1 MLTRPELKNQSL
13 AMLRG
18 KWTQP
23 VVAALIVTLVSAFT
37 QGGSQTQSATFI
49 TLGFLVMLLVA
60 MNLQYGFS
68 VGMLRFHRGRENTVN
83 EMFSAAF
90 KEDYGRVLGLMLL
103 GALFIFLWCLLLIIP
118 GIIKAYAYSMAPYIA
133 EDNPEL
139 DPIECLRRSEVLMYG
154 HKMDLF
160 ILHLSYIG
168 WILLGI
174 ITLGIGLLWV
184 KPWMEMAQVKFY
196 EELKAEAGNNPIQA

>member
-1 MLTRPELKNQSL
+1 MLSRPELKNNALS
-13 AMLRG
+13 MLRG

-23 VVAALIVTLVSAFT
+23 VVATLIVTLVSGVT
-37 QGGSQTQSATFI
+37 QGGSQSHSATFI
-49 TLGFLVMLLVA
+49 TLGTLVA
-60 MNLQYGFS
+60 LLIAENLQYGFS
-68 VGMLRFHRGRENTVN
+68 VGMLRFNRGRENTVN
-83 EMFSAAF
+83 EMFSAGF

-103 GALFIFLWCLLLIIP
+103 GTLFIILWSLLLIIP

-139 DPIECLRRSEVLMYG
+139 GPRECLIRSEALMYG

-160 ILHLSYIG
+160 ILHLSFIG

-174 ITLGIGLLWV
+174 LSLGIGLLWV
-184 KPWMEMAQVKFY
+184 APWTEMAQVKFY
-196 EELKAEAGNNPIQA
+196 EELKAEHGNNPIQ